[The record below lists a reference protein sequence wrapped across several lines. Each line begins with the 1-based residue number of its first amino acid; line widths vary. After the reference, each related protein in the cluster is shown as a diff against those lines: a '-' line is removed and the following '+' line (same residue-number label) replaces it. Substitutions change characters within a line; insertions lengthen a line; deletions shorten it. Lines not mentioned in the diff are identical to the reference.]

1 MSCKKFK
8 QLGPK
13 LSNIASAQPILLWRI
28 KLAVNPTNSGQLCRI
43 DRSHFWQ
50 DFYDTKFWSKFGFR
64 QQYSPRRLQDDSLS
78 SNFISGL
85 NLEWIFD
92 RRLCFFGPWN
102 TKLFFRLSSRHFSI
116 GINETHRRRKVHEGI
131 LAILAAQPGPN
142 GQLFC
147 LHNFKIF

>member
-50 DFYDTKFWSKFGFR
+50 DFYDAKFWSKFGFR
-64 QQYSPRRLQDDSLS
+64 QQYSPRRLQDSLS

-85 NLEWIFD
+85 NLKLIFV

-102 TKLFFRLSSRHFSI
+102 TKLFFRLSSWHFAI
-116 GINETHRRRKVHEGI
+116 GIYENHGRRKGHEDI
-131 LAILAAQPGPN
+131 LAILAAHPGLLPS
-142 GQLFC
+142 
-147 LHNFKIF
+147 

>member
-64 QQYSPRRLQDDSLS
+64 QQYSPRRLQDSLS
-78 SNFISGL
+78 SNFTSGL
-85 NLEWIFD
+85 NLKWIFD
-92 RRLCFFGPWN
+92 HPLCFFGSWN
-102 TKLFFRLSSRHFSI
+102 TKLFFRLSSQHFAIEISENH
-116 GINETHRRRKVHEGI
+116 GRRKVHEGI
-131 LAILAAQPGPN
+131 LTILAAQPGPKTF
-142 GQLFC
+142 LPS
-147 LHNFKIF
+147 